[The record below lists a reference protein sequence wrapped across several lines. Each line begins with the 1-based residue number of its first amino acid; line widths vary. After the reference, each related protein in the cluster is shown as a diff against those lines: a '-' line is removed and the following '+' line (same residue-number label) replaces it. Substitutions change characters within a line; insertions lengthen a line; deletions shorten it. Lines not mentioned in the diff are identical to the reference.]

1 MSRRSFIVAVA
12 IFLLLTCGGA
22 TSALL
27 LVRYE
32 PHPYLQAAVPPGAVR
47 AQRSEEFTRKFSNL
61 FYDINNEQVWY
72 AHFTDEQI
80 NSYFEENFVQSGL
93 DARLLPEGISQP
105 RLVIEPNRLRLAFRY
120 GRGFW
125 STVISVDLRPWV
137 VEKEPNVVALELEG
151 FHAGALPIATQ
162 SLLEQVADVG
172 RQNGID
178 VTWYRHNN
186 GHPVALLRFQADQA
200 RPTLQLLAVQLDRGA
215 ITVKGRS
222 NEAGPWHGPVPLSDA
237 AALKGHPE

>member
-1 MSRRSFIVAVA
+1 MSRRSFIVAVG

-22 TSALL
+22 TAALL

-32 PHPYLQAAVPPGAVR
+32 PVPYLEAAVPPGATR
-47 AQRSEEFTRKFSNL
+47 AQKSEEFTRKFSNL

-93 DARLLPEGISQP
+93 DTRLLPEGISQP
-105 RLVIEPNRLRLAFRY
+105 RLVVEPDRLHLAFRY

-125 STVISVDLRPWV
+125 STVISVDLRMWV

-151 FHAGALPIATQ
+151 FHAGALPIAGA
-162 SLLEQVADVG
+162 EQFGGIADLM
-172 RQNGID
+172 NLD
-178 VTWYRHNN
+178 VLI
-186 GHPVALLRFQADQA
+186 P
-200 RPTLQLLAVQLDRGA
+200 
-215 ITVKGRS
+215 
-222 NEAGPWHGPVPLSDA
+222 
-237 AALKGHPE
+237 